1 MRRLAIPFA
10 GLLAVLGLGV
20 LPGTTGTAQAATRDP
35 VVFVHGYLSTASVWD
50 TAVTAFENAGYP
62 ASRVFTFQYDFNQ
75 SNVTSAQQL
84 QAFVGDVLRRTGAA
98 KLDLVN
104 HSMGGLV
111 TRYYVKNLGGTA
123 VVDQWASLAGAN
135 HGTQSA
141 NLCSFAASCR
151 EMTPGSAFLQQLNSG
166 DETPG
171 AVDYRTWF
179 SACDGV
185 IIPFTSTEL
194 TGATNTD
201 AGCVAHTSFPS
212 NQAVLGQLIGW
223 LD

>member
-1 MRRLAIPFA
+1 MRRLGIPVA
-10 GLLAVLGLGV
+10 GLLALCAVLLGPATV
-20 LPGTTGTAQAATRDP
+20 AQAATRDP
-35 VVFVHGYLSTASVWD
+35 VVFVHGYLSTNSVWD
-50 TAVTAFENAGYP
+50 TAATTFQNAGYP
-62 ASRVFTFQYDFNQ
+62 SSRVFRFQYNYNQ
-75 SNVTSAQQL
+75 SNVTSARQL
-84 QAFVGDVLRRTGAA
+84 QTFVNNVLASTGAG
-98 KLDLVN
+98 KVDLVN

-135 HGTQSA
+135 HGTQTA
-141 NLCSFAASCR
+141 NLCALFAASCR
-151 EMTPGSAFLQQLNSG
+151 EMTPGSAFLQQLNAG

-171 AVDYRTWF
+171 AVAYRTWS

-185 IIPFTSTEL
+185 IIPFSSTAL
-194 TGATNTD
+194 AGATNTD

-212 NQAVLGQLIGW
+212 DPTVLSQLVNY